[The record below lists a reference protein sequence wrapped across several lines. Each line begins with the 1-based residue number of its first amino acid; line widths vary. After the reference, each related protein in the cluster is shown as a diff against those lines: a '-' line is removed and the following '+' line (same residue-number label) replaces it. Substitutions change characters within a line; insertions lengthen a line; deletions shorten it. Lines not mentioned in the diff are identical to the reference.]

1 MATATK
7 YYTLGE
13 VARHNREGDLWTV
26 INNDVYDL
34 TKFIDLHPGGVGVLL
49 NENVAGKDSS
59 ALFFGLHRSEILTK
73 YARLKIGS
81 IESSSPPPYILPV
94 AGELSPVPAAEPTW
108 LDPKFKSP
116 YYKDS
121 HRALQRE
128 MRKFF
133 DEEVR
138 AEARVQEL
146 THERPTRRLVELM
159 GSPKWNIHAMRMGP
173 GKHLHGL
180 ILPGGLRGE
189 DFDYFHELVVVQELS
204 RIGAPGY
211 MAGLQA
217 GMVIGLPPVLNFG
230 TDKMK
235 QEVLPEILAGK
246 KFISLA
252 ISEAFAGSDV
262 AGMQTTAE
270 KTPDG
275 KHYIVRGT
283 KKWITNGNFSDY
295 FMTGVRTGP
304 KSLTMM
310 LIPRTDEVDTKIIK
324 TSYSHAAGT
333 AYVTFDGAKVPVEN
347 VLAGEGNGLMAI
359 LSNFNHERWVIC
371 CRIARYSRLIYEET
385 FKWAHLRDV
394 QGKKLIE
401 NAVVRQKFAHMI
413 AKIDAGQA
421 WLEQITLQMCTM
433 SYADQSKLLAGPMAL
448 LKTFLSRSGG
458 EISDDAVQIFGGRG
472 ITQGG
477 LGSLINQH
485 QASYKFDSILGG
497 SEEVLADLGVR
508 QAMKSMPKAVL

>member
-1 MATATK
+1 MAPQK
-7 YYTLGE
+7 LFTLGE

-34 TKFIDLHPGGVGVLL
+34 TKFVDMHPGGAGVLAHHT
-49 NENVAGKDSS
+49 VAGKDASD
-59 ALFFGLHRSEILTK
+59 LFFSLHRSEILTK

-81 IESSSPPPYILPV
+81 IETSSPPPYILPV
-94 AGELSPVPAAEPTW
+94 DGELSPVPHAEPTW
-108 LDPKFKSP
+108 LDPKYYSP

-121 HRALQRE
+121 HRRLQKE
-128 MRKFF
+128 MRRFF
-133 DEEVR
+133 DTEVR
-138 AEARVQEL
+138 PEARVHEL
-146 THERPTRRLVELM
+146 THERPTKRLVELM
-159 GSPKWNIHAMRMGP
+159 GTPEWNIHAMRMGP

-180 ILPGGLRGE
+180 TLPGGVKGE
-189 DFDYFHELVVVQELS
+189 EFDYFHELVVIQELC
-204 RIGAPGY
+204 RVGAPGY

-217 GMVIGLPPVLNFG
+217 GMCIGLPPVLNFG
-230 TDKMK
+230 TDEMK
-235 QEVLPEILAGK
+235 REVLPEILGGR

-262 AGMQTTAE
+262 AGMRTEAKLSE
-270 KTPDG
+270 DG
-275 KHYIVRGT
+275 KHWIVHGT

-347 VLAGEGNGLMAI
+347 VLGGVGNGLKVI
-359 LSNFNHERWVIC
+359 LSNFNHERWVINA
-371 CRIARYSRLIYEET
+371 RIARYSRLIYEET
-385 FKWAHLRDV
+385 FKWAHLREV
-394 QGKKLIE
+394 QGKKLID

-413 AKIDAGQA
+413 AKLDAGQS
-421 WLEQITLQMCTM
+421 WLEQLTLQMCTM
-433 SYADQSKLLAGPMAL
+433 SYAEQAKHLAGPTAL
-448 LKTFLSRSGG
+448 CKTFLSRSGG
-458 EISDDAVQIFGGRG
+458 EISDDCVQIFGGRG
-472 ITQGG
+472 ITEGG

-485 QASYKFDSILGG
+485 QKSYKFDSILGG

-508 QAMKSMPKAVL
+508 QAMKNMPKAVL

>member
-1 MATATK
+1 MTPQK
-7 YYTLGE
+7 LFTLGE

-34 TKFIDLHPGGVGVLL
+34 TKFCDMHPGGVGVLAHPT
-49 NENVAGKDSS
+49 VAGKDASE
-59 ALFFGLHRSEILTK
+59 LFFSLHRSEILTK

-81 IESSSPPPYILPV
+81 IETSSPPPYVLPV
-94 AGELSPVPAAEPTW
+94 DGELSPVPHAEPTW
-108 LDPKFKSP
+108 LDPKYYSP

-121 HRALQRE
+121 HRRLQKE
-128 MRKFF
+128 MRRFF
-133 DEEVR
+133 DTEVR
-138 AEARVQEL
+138 PEARVHEL
-146 THERPTRRLVELM
+146 THERPTKRLVELM
-159 GSPKWNIHAMRMGP
+159 GSPEWNIHAMRLGP
-173 GKHLHGL
+173 GRHLHGL
-180 ILPGGLRGE
+180 TLPGGVKGE
-189 DFDYFHELVVVQELS
+189 EFDYFHELVVIQELC

-217 GMVIGLPPVLNFG
+217 GMVISAPGIVNFG
-230 TDKMK
+230 SEKMRR
-235 QEVLPEILAGK
+235 EVLTEILAGR

-262 AGMQTTAE
+262 AGMRTEA
-270 KTPDG
+270 KLSADG
-275 KHYIVRGT
+275 KHWIVHGT

-295 FMTGVRTGP
+295 FVTGVRTGP

-347 VLAGEGNGLMAI
+347 VLGGVGNGLKVI
-359 LSNFNHERWVIC
+359 LSNFNHERWVINA
-371 CRIARYSRLIYEET
+371 RIARYSRLIYEET
-385 FKWAHLRDV
+385 FKWAHLREV
-394 QGKKLIE
+394 QGKKLID

-413 AKIDAGQA
+413 AKLDAGQS
-421 WLEQITLQMCTM
+421 WLEQLTLQMCTM
-433 SYADQSKLLAGPMAL
+433 SYDEQSKHLAGPTAL
-448 LKTFLSRSGG
+448 CKTFLSRSGG
-458 EISDDAVQIFGGRG
+458 EISDDCVQIFGGRG
-472 ITQGG
+472 ITEGG

-485 QASYKFDSILGG
+485 QKSYKFDSLLGG

-508 QAMKSMPKAVL
+508 QAMKNMPKAVL